1 MRAFRVAATIAA
13 MCALGCV
20 DLSNLAGGGDAGV
33 AADAG
38 ADSGTSLS
46 LVIDPATLSIT
57 AGAAASIAA
66 EVRGRADATTAVTI
80 TVSKLPTGISATPLV
95 LTGASKGTIELSV
108 AAAAALGSSTVDVVA
123 ISGAASATTSF
134 VLTVRAP
141 PGTLDTSFGQSGFA
155 TGGASPPYRA
165 AAFAQQADGNIVI
178 GGCDNVQAST
188 MIVQRV
194 RPDASPDTA
203 FGTAGTTKTKI
214 TPTSADCISALAP
227 APGGRIVSVGS
238 TVEGGAGAFA
248 IVRYGA
254 DGAADASFGSGGKT
268 SSQPAGRNPTANA
281 VAVAPD
287 GSIVALGGALD
298 NPGFPEMVVGRYLAS
313 GLVDTTFGANGG
325 LVVPAAGSAMPSAVA
340 LQGDGKIVV
349 LGTTFGSGPTFFASR
364 FTAGGTLDPA
374 FGVGGM
380 AKGTFGP
387 GTQVFAAGLAL
398 LAAGKVLV
406 SGRTNSGKGSYLE
419 QFTAAGSADT
429 SFGVGGV
436 AASPAPTQ
444 NTMAVLP
451 DGTILLGGSSAGMFA
466 LARFDATGAVDK
478 TFGKDGIVI
487 TPLPAGAAGSVA
499 AIFVQADGRILAAG
513 PLNGTGWAIAR
524 YWP

>member
-1 MRAFRVAATIAA
+1 
-13 MCALGCV
+13 
-20 DLSNLAGGGDAGV
+20 
-33 AADAG
+33 
-38 ADSGTSLS
+38 
-46 LVIDPATLSIT
+46 
-57 AGAAASIAA
+57 
-66 EVRGRADATTAVTI
+66 
-80 TVSKLPTGISATPLV
+80 
-95 LTGASKGTIELSV
+95 
-108 AAAAALGSSTVDVVA
+108 
-123 ISGAASATTSF
+123 
-134 VLTVRAP
+134 
-141 PGTLDTSFGQSGFA
+141 
-155 TGGASPPYRA
+155 
-165 AAFAQQADGNIVI
+165 
-178 GGCDNVQAST
+178 
-188 MIVQRV
+188 
-194 RPDASPDTA
+194 
-203 FGTAGTTKTKI
+203 
-214 TPTSADCISALAP
+214 
-227 APGGRIVSVGS
+227 
-238 TVEGGAGAFA
+238 
-248 IVRYGA
+248 
-254 DGAADASFGSGGKT
+254 
-268 SSQPAGRNPTANA
+268 
-281 VAVAPD
+281 
-287 GSIVALGGALD
+287 
-298 NPGFPEMVVGRYLAS
+298 VGRYRAS

-387 GTQVFAAGLAL
+387 GTQLFAAGLAL

-406 SGRTNSGKGSYLE
+406 SGRTDSGKGSYLE